1 MKMKMVMDAHGD
13 HDADQRGKKK
23 LKETVTLLRGPPM
36 GQETNRMRTPYQE
49 RNLGTHL
56 FAQLTLPSI
65 YVLISFRFL
74 YVFSSPWYC
83 SALYFVLNFSRWLT
97 EQLLSN
103 GTDSSLLFR

>member
-1 MKMKMVMDAHGD
+1 
-13 HDADQRGKKK
+13 
-23 LKETVTLLRGPPM
+23 M

-74 YVFSSPWYC
+74 YVFQ
-83 SALYFVLNFSRWLT
+83 ARGIVLRFTLFLT
-97 EQLLSN
+97 FQ
-103 GTDSSLLFR
+103 GG